1 MVPLGELWQGTKKR
15 PGRTS
20 RPQRCDG
27 KKASGNR
34 LCGTDRGVARLAV
47 SHLGKAHNVV
57 VLGKQRGKG
66 EDLEAIAG
74 LGAAEDAGLSFR
86 DFAVAF
92 ELVRRG
98 LGHIFTIERLRNE
111 L

>member
-1 MVPLGELWQGTKKR
+1 MAGHEEAAAVGL
-15 PGRTS
+15 PGRSVATE
-20 RPQRCDG
+20 

-47 SHLGKAHNVV
+47 SHLGKVHGVV
-57 VLGKQRGKG
+57 VLGKHRGKG

-74 LGAAEDAGLSFR
+74 NLGAAEDAGLSFR

-92 ELVRRG
+92 ELVRRR
-98 LGHIFTIERLRNE
+98 LGHIFTIERLGNE
-111 L
+111 LW